1 MCTLSIISVPQ
12 ANWPRGP
19 IGLRVVANRDEERD
33 RPAAL
38 APRWRPLDQNQ
49 ARGAT
54 RAIWPTDPLGG
65 GTWIAAADSG
75 LVLALLNL
83 NLEPEPFLPPGL
95 LSRGLVIPRLIAS
108 RGAAAAMAALNHFDL
123 DRFAPFRLVAAEA
136 PGEGHSPRILEA
148 RWDREELTL
157 APAAH
162 APACFVSSGL
172 GDSRVQRRLAVFEE
186 LVVQAGLTPQAQD
199 HFHLHVWP
207 DHPELSVLMSRPE
220 ARTVSITTVEV
231 SAQTRDGA
239 FAIRMGY
246 QPVLEGGRLGLH
258 EAANARP
265 VVILGRGG

>member
-12 ANWPRGP
+12 AAWPRGP
-19 IGLRVVANRDEERD
+19 IGLRVVASRDEERD

-38 APRWRPLDQNQ
+38 APRWRPLDQNGH
-49 ARGAT
+49 GAT
-54 RAIWPTDPLGG
+54 RAIWPTDPRGG

-83 NLEPEPFLPPGL
+83 NLEPEPTLPTSL
-95 LSRGLVIPRLIAS
+95 LSRGLIIPKLIAS
-108 RGAAAAMAALNHFDL
+108 RGAAAAMAALNRLDL

-136 PGEGHSPRILEA
+136 PGAGHSPRILEA
-148 RWDREELTL
+148 RWDREDLTL
-157 APAAH
+157 ASPAH

-172 GDSRVQRRLAVFEE
+172 GDSKVQRRLGVFEE
-186 LVVQAGLTPQAQD
+186 VVVQGGLTPQVQD

-207 DHPELSVLMSRPE
+207 DHPELSVLMSRPD

-231 SAQTRDGA
+231 SSPSQDGA

-258 EAANARP
+258 EAAGARP
-265 VVILGRGG
+265 VVMLGRGG